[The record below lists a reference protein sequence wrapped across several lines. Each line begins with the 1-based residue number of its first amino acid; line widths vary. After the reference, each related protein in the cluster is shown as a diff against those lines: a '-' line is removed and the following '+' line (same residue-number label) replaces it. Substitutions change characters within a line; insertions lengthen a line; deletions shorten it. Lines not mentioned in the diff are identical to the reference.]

1 MENKIRVR
9 FAPSPTGLLHVGNA
23 RTAFFNYLF
32 CRQKRGIFILRLEDT
47 DQQRSSR
54 EAEQAIIDD
63 LRWLGMEWD
72 EGPDRPGLYGPY
84 RQSERL
90 SIYTHYAQ
98 ELLKKGI
105 VYRCYCLPEELE
117 EKRKNFLAR
126 GKPPR
131 YDGRCRNL
139 TSQEENAL
147 IKAGRSPS
155 LRFQVMARNIEFRD
169 LIKGKVSFAGGDIGD
184 FIILR
189 SDGLAAYN
197 FAAVVDDSLM
207 QVTHV
212 IRGEDHLANTARQIL
227 LYRALG
233 FSPPLFGHLS
243 LILGPDRTPLSKR
256 HGATA
261 VAHFREEGYLPEAL
275 LNYLALLGW
284 SGEEGQEI
292 FEREEL
298 INHFSLER
306 VAKSPAVFN
315 YGKLKWINRQ
325 HLKKVAPPKKTALVR
340 PFLEKRGLKIEPA
353 EENILAKVVEL
364 YWEEVDTLAQLA
376 DRIAFFWE
384 STLPQEPEALT
395 ILQKEDSL
403 KILTTWRAEIEKV
416 TQIDQVNYRQVIL
429 NLSQILGISGKA
441 LLLPMRAALTGK
453 VRGPELEKIFLSLGK
468 EKILNKID
476 LVLRAKAEERSK

>member
-23 RTAFFNYLF
+23 RTALFNYLF
-32 CRQKRGIFILRLEDT
+32 CRQNQGSFILRLEDT

-54 EAEQAIIDD
+54 EAEQAIMED
-63 LRWLGMEWD
+63 LRWLGIEWD

-90 SIYTHYAQ
+90 NIYAQYAQ
-98 ELLKKGI
+98 ELLEKGL

-117 EKRKNFLAR
+117 AKRKNFLAR
-126 GKPPR
+126 GIAPR

-139 TSQEENAL
+139 TSQEENEL
-147 IKAGRSPS
+147 LKAGRAPS
-155 LRFQVMARNIEFRD
+155 LRFHVSARNIEFRD
-169 LIKGKVSFAGGDIGD
+169 LIKGQVSFAGADIGD

-233 FSPPLFGHLS
+233 FVPPLFGHLP
-243 LILGPDRTPLSKR
+243 LILGPDRAPLSKR

-292 FEREEL
+292 FELGEL
-298 INHFSLER
+298 INHFSLAR

-315 YGKLKWINRQ
+315 YAKLKWINRQ
-325 HLKKVAPPKKTALVR
+325 HLKKVAGPKKVALVR
-340 PFLEKRGLKIEPA
+340 PFLEKKGLKIEST
-353 EENILAKVVEL
+353 EETILAKVVEI

-376 DRIAFFWE
+376 ERIAFFWVE
-384 STLPQEPEALT
+384 TLPPEPETWTL
-395 ILQKEDSL
+395 LQKEENL
-403 KILTTWRAEIEKV
+403 KILATWRAEIEKV
-416 TQIDQVNYRQVIL
+416 EQIDQNSYRQLIGTL
-429 NLSQILGISGKA
+429 NQILGISGKA
-441 LLLPMRAALTGK
+441 LLLPIRAALTGK
-453 VRGPELEKIFLSLGK
+453 IKGPELEKIFLSLGK

-476 LVLRAKAEERSK
+476 YVLKARAEERSE

>member
-23 RTAFFNYLF
+23 RTALFNYLF
-32 CRQKRGIFILRLEDT
+32 CRQKQGSFILRVEDT
-47 DQQRSSR
+47 DQQRSTR
-54 EAEQAIIDD
+54 EAEQAIMDD
-63 LRWLGMEWD
+63 LRWLGIEWD
-72 EGPDRPGLYGPY
+72 EGPDQPGLYGPY

-90 SIYTHYAQ
+90 NIYTQYAQ
-98 ELLKKGI
+98 ELLGKGI

-117 EKRKNFLAR
+117 EKRRNFLAR
-126 GKPPR
+126 GIAPR

-139 TSQEENAL
+139 TSQEEKEL
-147 IKAGRSPS
+147 IRAGRSPS
-155 LRFQVMARNIEFRD
+155 LRFQVTVRNIEFRD
-169 LIKGKVSFAGGDIGD
+169 LIKGKVSFAGADIGD

-207 QVTHV
+207 QVSHV

-233 FSPPLFGHLS
+233 FSPPLFGHLP
-243 LILGPDRTPLSKR
+243 LILGPDRAPLSKR

-275 LNYLALLGW
+275 RNYLALLGW
-284 SGEEGQEI
+284 SGEEAQEI
-292 FEREEL
+292 FELGEL
-298 INHFSLER
+298 ISKFTLER

-315 YGKLKWINRQ
+315 YAKLKWINRQ
-325 HLKKVAPPKKTALVR
+325 HLRKIAGPKKTTLVR
-340 PFLEKRGLKIEPA
+340 PFLERKGLKIEPA
-353 EENILAKVVEL
+353 EEAILAKVVEI

-376 DRIAFFWE
+376 DRIAFFGE
-384 STLPQEPEALT
+384 DSLPQEPEALAL
-395 ILQKEDSL
+395 LQKEESL
-403 KILTTWRAEIEKV
+403 KILAAWRVEIEKV
-416 TQIDQVNYRQVIL
+416 AHIDQASYRQMIL
-429 NLSQILGISGKA
+429 NLNQILGVSGKA
-441 LLLPMRAALTGK
+441 LLLPIRAALTGK
-453 VRGPELEKIFLSLGK
+453 IRGPELEKIFLFLGK

-476 LVLRAKAEERSK
+476 FVLKAKAEERSE